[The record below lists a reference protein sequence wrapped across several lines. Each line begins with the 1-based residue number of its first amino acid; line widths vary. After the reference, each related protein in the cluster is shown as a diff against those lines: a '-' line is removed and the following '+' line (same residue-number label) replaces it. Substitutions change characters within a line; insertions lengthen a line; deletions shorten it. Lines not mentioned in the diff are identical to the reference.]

1 MKEFGSDFHYISGFH
16 DEGCTLNDFCPH
28 ANYYADGRQALIHL
42 YQSQGWK
49 RLWVPEY
56 FCYDVI
62 TSLKEA
68 GLNLMFY
75 TDWPGNDD
83 ANLCS
88 SMVAGR
94 VSCGA
99 RQYDSLNKVVRPSDA
114 VLRVNYF
121 GTRSYR
127 RPEKL
132 SVAAVI
138 EDHTHDLIGD
148 WPIHSTADWC
158 IASLRKSL
166 PIPEGGM
173 LWSPIGLKLP
183 SAPKVSEEN
192 ERMATIRW
200 NAMKL
205 KARYLAGEAVE
216 KVEFRK
222 GYVETEEYFD
232 HAQVCALDK
241 SSQEYLKIFDIRS
254 WYNQKRSNWELLKDI
269 KKEGVL
275 VIAPESMSCYP
286 FSLVLLFDNPDE
298 RDRVRKDLI
307 AHQIYPAVLWNVPDT
322 ASDGVKSFSRRMLSL
337 HCDARYTAD
346 DIRQMR
352 SIIESIL

>member
-1 MKEFGSDFHYISGFH
+1 MKEFGSDFHYINSFQGK
-16 DEGCTLNDFCPH
+16 GNSLSDFYPH
-28 ANYYADGRQALIHL
+28 ANYYADGRQVLIHL
-42 YQSQGWK
+42 YHTQGWQ
-49 RLWVPEY
+49 RLWMPEY

-62 TSLKEA
+62 ASLKEV

-75 TDWPGNDD
+75 TDWPGDD
-83 ANLCS
+83 DVN
-88 SMVAGR
+88 
-94 VSCGA
+94 
-99 RQYDSLNKVVRPSDA
+99 LNKVFRPSDA

-127 RPEKL
+127 SPEKL

-183 SAPKVSEEN
+183 SAPIVSEEN
-192 ERMATIRW
+192 ERIATIRW

-232 HAQVCALDK
+232 HAQIRALDK
-241 SSQEYLKIFDIRS
+241 ASQEYLKTFDIRS
-254 WYNQKRSNWELLKDI
+254 WYNQKRENWDLLKDI
-269 KKEGVL
+269 KKDGVR
-275 VIAPESMSCYP
+275 VICPENMGCYP
-286 FSLVLLFDNPDE
+286 FSLILLFDIPE
-298 RDRVRKDLI
+298 GRDRVRKDLI

-322 ASDGVKSFSRRMLSL
+322 ASCEVKSFSRRMLSI

-346 DIRQMR
+346 DICQMK